1 MLTDRIKLF
10 LFGTIAILPLMGLT
24 ALLWRRFYRE
34 DPDNTARRV
43 VKNSAVPLVLRLVV
57 RALDLLFAFVLLDT
71 LRGADIGPY
80 TFAALFVVQ
89 ILGTFT
95 EFGLGVLLT
104 REVARDPSA
113 ARRYFGAT
121 LALRGVLVLLGA
133 LPVAALLIGAYGLL
147 AALNLG
153 EGITPIGQQAIWI
166 LILTLIPGAYS
177 SAVTALYNAAERM
190 EVPAVVEVVTAILSM
205 LARIAVLAFGF
216 GIIGLA
222 WAAVGVST
230 FTALLYLALQTRDFF
245 RPTIQWDSELIRRVL
260 PVALPLML
268 NNLLNAIFFRFDT
281 FIIKA
286 FATGSGDLLVQQY
299 NLAYQVISI
308 ATILP
313 PVVTFAVFPM
323 LARRADG
330 ERSGLA
336 LAQNRTLQVLLL
348 LAFPISIGLMLL
360 APDLVRLFARRNA
373 GDYLPVSANVLAILA
388 WFLPLSFANGLLQY
402 ALIAVNQQRAI
413 TRAFAVGAVFN
424 LMANLLAVPWFSR
437 YLLLPHW
444 SLYAAGVIT
453 LLSEVVLFLV
463 FLPILRREQLAPP
476 LLSLSWRPA
485 IAALLMG
492 AAMLAI
498 RRFDPQAPLLALAAA
513 GAAPPVY
520 LVVLWLLGAFGVE
533 ERALVRRVLG
543 RV

>member
-104 REVARDPSA
+104 REVARDSSA

-147 AALNLG
+147 AALNFG

-230 FTALLYLALQTRDFF
+230 FTALMYLALQTRDFF

-299 NLAYQVISI
+299 NLAYQIISI

-360 APDLVRLFARRNA
+360 APDLVRLFAHRNA

-513 GAAPPVY
+513 IAAPPVY